1 MEEVL
6 CKDCKWYCT
15 AIKDEPFCNHHHI
28 ELVQS
33 ACFEGE
39 RKVKTNAD
47 KIREMSDEEL
57 TIFLAETSR
66 CSDWCYLYEKCNAK
80 TDRAYSVCLETWYDW
95 LKEEGGDSDV

>member
-33 ACFEGE
+33 GCFEGE

-47 KIREMSDEEL
+47 HIRSMTDEEL
-57 TIFLAETSR
+57 ARVF
-66 CSDWCYLYEKCNAK
+66 
-80 TDRAYSVCLETWYDW
+80 TDDLCELLCHHPCTCDSECESHMLTW
-95 LKEEGGDSDV
+95 LKQECKS

>member
-6 CKDCKWYCT
+6 CKDCKWYCI

-33 ACFEGE
+33 GCFEGE

-57 TIFLAETSR
+57 AEMLCGYQCNTCDYAGFCDETDNCEADILNWLAQEVG
-66 CSDWCYLYEKCNAK
+66 K
-80 TDRAYSVCLETWYDW
+80 
-95 LKEEGGDSDV
+95 

>member
-57 TIFLAETSR
+57 AEV
-66 CSDWCYLYEKCNAK
+66 LHNAGGNW
-80 TDRAYSVCLETWYDW
+80 YSEEYWLNW
-95 LKEEGGDSDV
+95 LKEEYKKEL